1 MKFNYK
7 YLKFSGMLMIALLFS
22 ASTFSQDSSQDYLSK
37 GYTMYGKVA
46 NGVPNAAKLGW
57 KVGIQAVTFQKF
69 TLFETI
75 DMTAALGLNYV
86 EGVAGL
92 RLCPE
97 SDVKFGHG
105 LSQEWKDKLKRK
117 LEDAGIELVSYFQ
130 WMDGSGKG
138 FEDIAKFAKELNL
151 TIVTDPKRTTN
162 GGVSPEYYDEICKKY
177 GVTLVF
183 TNHPKP
189 ISYWNPEFAL
199 EDTEGRSEYTGAS
212 VDIGH
217 YVRDGFEPLPIVKD
231 FIKAHRMY
239 HFHFRD
245 VDALGK
251 EGRDVALGEGKG
263 QIKEIIIVR

>member
-1 MKFNYK
+1 MKISCTK
-7 YLKFSGMLMIALLFS
+7 I
-22 ASTFSQDSSQDYLSK
+22 
-37 GYTMYGKVA
+37 YT
-46 NGVPNAAKLGW
+46 
-57 KVGIQAVTFQKF
+57 
-69 TLFETI
+69 
-75 DMTAALGLNYV
+75 
-86 EGVAGL
+86 
-92 RLCPE
+92 
-97 SDVKFGHG
+97 

-263 QIKEIIIVR
+263 QIKEILTELHKNNIQPIIMLEYDEGDFYNRMLQLIPSVNYINEVCREFLNEKK